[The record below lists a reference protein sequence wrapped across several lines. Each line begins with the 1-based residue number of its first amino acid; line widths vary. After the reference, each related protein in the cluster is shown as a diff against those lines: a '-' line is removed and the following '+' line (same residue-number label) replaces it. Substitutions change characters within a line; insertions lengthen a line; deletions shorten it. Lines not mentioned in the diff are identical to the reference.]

1 MFMIH
6 FLTLGFTKMSN
17 MSINSELTLRG
28 HVCIAPFFDEWKDTL
43 DELFEDYEVKRGT
56 IEKSMLPSRDSNM
69 KGVR

>member
-1 MFMIH
+1 
-6 FLTLGFTKMSN
+6 